1 MKKSFN
7 LVDQKW
13 IPCLFMNGSSRECS
27 LLELFSGSHMIRTLN
42 SDLPVEKIALYR
54 FFLAI
59 LHRNFGPNST
69 SEWQQSWEYGKFDE
83 KVLSAYFSKWYS
95 HFDLFDDTHP
105 FYQTPNIDTE
115 TRPLLGYSFYLAL
128 YHLASG
134 NNATLF
140 DHHTQESDFAIN
152 YSQAA
157 RLLVTAQSFAF
168 GFRTLKDGPSA
179 RGINFILL
187 GDSLFHTFLLNMVR
201 YDQSTPFQILNKDL
215 PAWEQEDPFSPE
227 RTKPDGYLD
236 YLTWQ
241 SRKILLHPEKDKGEI
256 RFVQVDNGLKLGVT
270 EEPYTKN
277 PMMAYSIVEKP
288 ARNQSPYRLLK
299 FQEGRALWRDSTA
312 VMETTSNKQFA
323 PLAVNWVQDCN
334 IHLENIRLNSIG
346 ISSDQGKVNYYLEEL
361 FSFPAIYLEKELL
374 VADLKTCL
382 LNAESVRQKLW
393 GAINKIAEVMLSP
406 ESDKD
411 GGRQPD
417 KKDKQN
423 LIDHIFAEDQYW
435 VWLEPPFYQ
444 LLHDLPKKEQESM
457 EFWNKVLQNSAWKA
471 FEFAREYIGSSPVA
485 LKAGAQ
491 ASRILRAGLKKVFGE

>member
-1 MKKSFN
+1 MKNSFN

-13 IPCLFMNGSSRECS
+13 IPCLYMDGSSCEYS
-27 LLELFSGSHMIRTLN
+27 LLELFSNAHAIRRLN
-42 SDLPVEKIALYR
+42 SDLSVEKIALYR

-69 SEWQQSWEYGKFDE
+69 YEWQRLWQLGQFDGGT
-83 KVLSAYFSKWYS
+83 LSSYFSKWYS

-115 TRPLLGYSFYLAL
+115 IRPLLGYSFYLAL

-140 DHHTQESDFAIN
+140 DHHTQESDFVIN

-168 GFRTLKDGPSA
+168 GFQTLKDGPSA

-187 GDSLFHTFLLNMVR
+187 GDNLFHTLLLNMIR
-201 YDQSTPFQILNKDL
+201 YDQSSPFQILDIDL
-215 PAWEQEDPFSPE
+215 PAWEQDDPFSHQ

-241 SRKILLHPEKDKGEI
+241 SRKILLHPEKDKI
-256 RFVQVDNGLKLGVT
+256 RLIQVDNGLKLAVT

-288 ARNQSPYRLLK
+288 AKNQSPYRLLK
-299 FQEGRALWRDSTA
+299 FQEGRVLWRDSTA
-312 VMETTSNKQFA
+312 IMETTSNKQFP
-323 PLAVNWVQDCN
+323 PLAINWVQDCN
-334 IHLENIRLNSIG
+334 IHLENVHLNSIG
-346 ISSDQGKVNYYLEEL
+346 ISSDQGKVNYYMEEL
-361 FSFPAIYLEKELL
+361 FSFPAIYLEKEIL
-374 VADLKTCL
+374 VAHLKTCL
-382 LNAESVRQKLW
+382 QNAEIVRQKLW
-393 GAINKIAEVMLSP
+393 GAVNKIAEILISP
-406 ESDKD
+406 ESDLDDEK
-411 GGRQPD
+411 QSD
-417 KKDKQN
+417 KKGKQN
-423 LIDHIFAEDQYW
+423 LVDHLYAEDQYW
-435 VWLEPPFYQ
+435 SWLEPSFYQ
-444 LLHDLPKKEQESM
+444 LLYDLPNNELGAVEI
-457 EFWNKVLQNSAWKA
+457 WNQQLQNSVWKA

-485 LKAGAQ
+485 LKAGVQAAQ
-491 ASRILRAGLKKVFGE
+491 ILRAGLKKEFEK